1 MKILVALIISSF
13 LTLSGIAQTTAKIT
27 LIFKSINKNTSNFQV
42 MIDQTSYYSNTNTKN
57 LKTYKVD
64 IDDVPVGTHT
74 LKLYRL
80 KSNNPVNNGKLQNI
94 PVYSKTFELREGFDM
109 NITILVNGRVQFTE
123 QAVPATSSPTNVRTP
138 MTSNKFNLLVEN
150 IKAKW
155 SQSLKGETIRD
166 AIIATN
172 SYFSTAQI
180 KALLGLI
187 TSESDR
193 LELVKLAYSDITD
206 PANYYQLADLFNSTA
221 HREEFNVYAQS
232 QAGQSP
238 TSTVQMTDSRF
249 NQLLQE
255 VRNNWSQSLKAET
268 VRSAFVNTG
277 NYFSTSQ
284 IRQLLTQITS
294 ESNRLDLIKL
304 AHRGVTDPANFA
316 SLVNLFNSTAYRTE
330 FNSFVALTGGQ
341 VQNTAKAQMSTTQF
355 NQLLQ
360 SVKDKWSQSLKG
372 EAIRDAFVN
381 SNNYFSTSQ
390 IRQLL
395 TLVTSESDKLEL
407 AKLSFR
413 GVTDPENFST
423 LADLFSISS
432 NRTEF
437 NNYVIAQGGT
447 TTGNTTIKTAMAEG
461 DFNMLVLTV
470 RSNLVQPL
478 KANALRNTFSNP
490 SYYFTSSQVKE
501 LISLI
506 NSETSRL
513 ELAKLSY
520 RTVTDRQ
527 NFNLLNDVL
536 PTQSNR
542 EKLAE
547 YVRTYTGE

>member
-1 MKILVALIISSF
+1 
-13 LTLSGIAQTTAKIT
+13 
-27 LIFKSINKNTSNFQV
+27 

-57 LKTYKVD
+57 LATNR
-64 IDDVPVGTHT
+64 IPITEVPVGVHT

-80 KSNNPVNNGKLQNI
+80 KSNDPVNNGKLQNTL
-94 PVYSKTFELREGFDM
+94 VYSKTFELREGFGM
-109 NITILVNGRVQFTE
+109 NITILANGRVQFTE
-123 QAVPATSSPTNVRTP
+123 QPALETSSPTNVRTP
-138 MTSNKFNLLVEN
+138 MTSNKFNQLVEN

-172 SYFSTAQI
+172 TYFSTAQI

-193 LELVKLAYSDITD
+193 LELAKLAYSDITD
-206 PANYYQLADLFNSTA
+206 PPNYYQLADLFNSTA

-232 QAGQSP
+232 KAGQSP
-238 TSTVQMTDSRF
+238 ISTVQMSDSQF

-255 VRNNWSQSLKAET
+255 VKTNWSQSLKAET
-268 VRSAFVNTG
+268 MRSAFDNTS
-277 NYFSTSQ
+277 NNFSTSQ
-284 IRQLLTQITS
+284 IRQLLSQISS
-294 ESNRLDLIKL
+294 ESNRLDLVKL
-304 AHRGVTDPANFA
+304 AQRGVTDPANFA
-316 SLVNLFNSTAYRTE
+316 SLVDLFNSTAYRTE

-341 VQNTAKAQMSTTQF
+341 VQNTEKIQMNTTRF

-381 SNNYFSTSQ
+381 TSNYFSTSQ
-390 IRQLL
+390 IRQLI
-395 TLVTSESDKLEL
+395 TLITSESDRLEL
-407 AKLSFR
+407 AKLSYR
-413 GVTDPENFST
+413 AVTDLANFRS

-437 NNYVIAQGGT
+437 NVYVIVQGGT
-447 TTGNTTIKTAMAEG
+447 TTENTPLKTPMAEG
-461 DFNMLVLTV
+461 DFNMLVLGV

-478 KANALRNTFSNP
+478 KINAIRNALSNP
-490 SYYFTSSQVKE
+490 NYYFTSSQLKE

-520 RTVTDRQ
+520 RTVTDRP
-527 NFNLLNDVL
+527 NFTLLNDLL

-547 YVRTYTGE
+547 YVRTYTGQ

>member
-1 MKILVALIISSF
+1 MKVLAALIISSF

-27 LIFKSINKNTSNFQV
+27 LIFKSINKNTSNYQV
-42 MIDQTSYYSNTNTKN
+42 MIDQASYYSNTNTKN
-57 LKTYKVD
+57 LNTYRIAVN
-64 IDDVPVGTHT
+64 DVPVGTHT

-80 KSNNPVNNGKLQNI
+80 KSNNPVNNGKLQN
-94 PVYSKTFELREGFDM
+94 PLVYSKTFELREGFNM
-109 NITILVNGRVQFTE
+109 NITILANGSVRFTE

-138 MTSNKFNLLVEN
+138 MTSNKFNQLVEN

-193 LELVKLAYSDITD
+193 LELAKLAYSDITD

-221 HREEFNVYAQS
+221 HREEFNEYARS
-232 QAGQSP
+232 KAQSP
-238 TSTVQMTDSRF
+238 TSTTQMSDSQF

-255 VRNNWSQSLKAET
+255 VRNSWSQSLKTET
-268 VRSAFVNTG
+268 IRSAFDNTS
-277 NYFSTSQ
+277 NNFSTFQ

-294 ESNRLDLIKL
+294 ESNRLNLVKL

-316 SLVNLFNSTAYRTE
+316 SLVDLFNSTAYRTE

-341 VQNTAKAQMSTTQF
+341 VQNTTKAQMSSTQF

-381 SNNYFSTSQ
+381 TNNYFSTSQ

-395 TLVTSESDKLEL
+395 TLITSESDRLEL
-407 AKLSFR
+407 AKLSYR
-413 GVTDPENFST
+413 RVTDASNFST

-447 TTGNTTIKTAMAEG
+447 TAENLKTPMAEG
-461 DFNMLVLTV
+461 DFNMLVLSV

-478 KANALRNTFSNP
+478 KVNALRNAFNNP

-506 NSETSRL
+506 NSENSRL

-527 NFNLLNDVL
+527 NFTQLNDLL

-547 YVRTYTGE
+547 YVRTYSGE